1 MTIPFHLQSVKNT
14 YNMSVSAGHK
24 TLVSA
29 HALRVRPCD
38 RVLQLQKARP
48 EVERLAAQLKQEQEV
63 RLGA

>member
-14 YNMSVSAGHK
+14 YNMSVCTGHK
-24 TLVSA
+24 ALVSA
-29 HALRVRPCD
+29 HALCARQCD